1 MGSMPTENRV
11 LPLRQYLWLATDSA
25 YKASSEAFARKRAA
39 LSNFVVTERL
49 EDFSKVTPVVKLLP
63 ITPKAVDERLW
74 AGRVRTLS
82 AAFANFPVI
91 LSSSVELETGQST
104 SYLVTSEGTQVR
116 VPDNLSYL
124 RIKATAQAK
133 DGSTVRDAA
142 LFQAIDADHLPGE
155 AELQKAAAMLAQNVT
170 ALAAAP
176 VGEGYSGP
184 VMFEGTAA
192 AQVFA
197 EVLGRNLAPTR
208 RPVAIPG
215 RPIPVLESELEGR
228 MGSRVL
234 PEWMDVVDDPTQTEW
249 RKYAL
254 LGHYPV
260 DLEGVI
266 PTPVKVVDKGALS
279 AFLLTRQPVN
289 GFATSNGRARLPGN
303 FGAKAAVISNL
314 FVKSSVTVPAADM
327 KKKLI
332 EMIQKRNK
340 PYGLLV
346 RKMDFPSSAPA
357 EELRRI
363 SASMAQS
370 GSNRAVS
377 IPILLYR
384 VYPDGREEL
393 VRGLRFRG
401 LSVRSLRDIVA
412 ASDESYHF
420 DFVNNTAPFAL
431 IGGANYVVGSAV
443 VAPSILFDDL
453 DLEKPQEETPI
464 PPVVPAPPLVTAN

>member
-1 MGSMPTENRV
+1 
-11 LPLRQYLWLATDSA
+11 LWLATDSA

-74 AGRVRTLS
+74 TGRVRTLS

-142 LFQAIDADHLPGE
+142 LFQAVDADHLPGE
-155 AELQKAAAMLAQNVT
+155 AELQKAASTLAQNVT

-176 VGEGYSGP
+176 VGEAYSGP

-234 PEWMDVVDDPTQTEW
+234 PEWMDAIDDPTQTEW
-249 RKYAL
+249 RGRSL

-266 PTPVKVVDKGALS
+266 PTPVKVVDKGALA

-314 FVKSSVTVPAADM
+314 FVKASVTVPAADM

-420 DFVNNTAPFAL
+420 DFVNNTAAFAL